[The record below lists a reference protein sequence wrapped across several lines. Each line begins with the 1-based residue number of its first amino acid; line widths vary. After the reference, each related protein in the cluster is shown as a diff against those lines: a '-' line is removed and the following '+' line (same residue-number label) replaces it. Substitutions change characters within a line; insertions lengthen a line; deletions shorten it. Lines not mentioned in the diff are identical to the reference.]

1 MLILYW
7 FLCVYYEKVQEITT
21 NIIHCYSSYNNM
33 QVEGSSEWIHRFENK
48 TKESTLILFQ
58 IIYFLT
64 ILFIIIQSLRG
75 LLLTN
80 WYRISTLRKFNCSL
94 SNYLWD
100 MLNIVQHAQIKAKK
114 RILFNYIFSNRN
126 FQL

>member
-1 MLILYW
+1 MWILYW

-21 NIIHCYSSYNNM
+21 NITHCYSSYNNM

-48 TKESTLILFQ
+48 TKESTSILFQ
-58 IIYFLT
+58 INYFLT
-64 ILFIIIQSLRG
+64 ILFIKIQSLRG
-75 LLLTN
+75 LIMNN
-80 WYRISTLRKFNCSL
+80 WYRIFTLRKFNCSL

-100 MLNIVQHAQIKAKK
+100 MFNFVQHAQIGTKK
-114 RILFNYIFSNRN
+114 RILFNYIYINRI